1 MCSIYMYPYLISIV
15 IILIMLISPKQDVT
29 NIADTAAGKFFMIVF
44 LILAIKYDIFLGL
57 LVLVVILS
65 IMSSTQE
72 GMAGM
77 RRNRL
82 SERPKSANSKTN
94 FNDPRTNKNETNSDI
109 TQTQEKVEP
118 SSEKLQQ
125 NLNLNQQE
133 LGVIRELIRSK
144 QRDPKAKCRRNCGNA
159 LLSCLDGCQVSDQM
173 RKPISSKDMPV
184 NNNTD
189 STENVEPNDEDITE
203 GFTSF

>member
-29 NIADTAAGKFFMIVF
+29 NVTDTAAGKFFMIVF
-44 LILAIKYDIFLGL
+44 LILAIKYNIFLGL

-65 IMSSTQE
+65 VMSNTQE

-82 SERPKSANSKTN
+82 SERPKAANSKTN
-94 FNDPRTNKNETNSDI
+94 ADI

-189 STENVEPNDEDITE
+189 STENVEPNDEDINE

>member
-1 MCSIYMYPYLISIV
+1 MYPYLISIV

-29 NIADTAAGKFFMIVF
+29 NITDTAAGKFFMIVF
-44 LILAIKYDIFLGL
+44 LILAIKYNIFLGL

-65 IMSSTQE
+65 VMSNTQE

-82 SERPKSANSKTN
+82 SERPKAANSKTN
-94 FNDPRTNKNETNSDI
+94 ADI

>member
-29 NIADTAAGKFFMIVF
+29 NITDTAAGKFFMIVF
-44 LILAIKYDIFLGL
+44 LILAIKYNIFLGL

-65 IMSSTQE
+65 VMSNTQE

-82 SERPKSANSKTN
+82 SERPKAANSKTN
-94 FNDPRTNKNETNSDI
+94 ADI